1 LELGTFCTT
10 VIAGAG
16 KMGSRRICAA
26 NNSPMP
32 KKISLRDARGTLVLG
47 SFAVREGMITVTAS
61 DGRTKTAKIDEG
73 MLRHETLA
81 KMLLLQMH
89 REGVIQGPAM

>member
-1 LELGTFCTT
+1 
-10 VIAGAG
+10 
-16 KMGSRRICAA
+16 MGSRRICAA

>member
-1 LELGTFCTT
+1 
-10 VIAGAG
+10 
-16 KMGSRRICAA
+16 M
-26 NNSPMP
+26 
-32 KKISLRDARGTLVLG
+32 
-47 SFAVREGMITVTAS
+47 REGMITVTAS

-89 REGVIQGPAM
+89 RECVIQGPAM